1 MNYSFDSDVPTWS
14 LNDKSL
20 LALQSYVD
28 GENLENRICDQ
39 TSITF
44 NSEPLTTV
52 HDEPTYVNICSGEQS
67 NITQMSSH
75 FGDRFKGLFLFLRE
89 TNAHKSTITSL
100 QQNVEELMNV
110 QSNYDLAT
118 GNNEQFGRNIAIFA
132 KTIDNRLRQMR
143 RISEEQFNIVS
154 NKLTK
159 LEKKQ
164 RGTRS
169 DFVPSFGMLRKLIR
183 RLLTG
188 KKRVVEFKTRKM

>member
-1 MNYSFDSDVPTWS
+1 MNCSFDSNGPTWS

-20 LALQSYVD
+20 LSLRSYVD
-28 GENLENRICDQ
+28 GENLENSIWSE

-44 NSEPLTTV
+44 NSEPLTSV
-52 HDEPTYVNICSGEQS
+52 HDEPTYINICSGEQS
-67 NITQMSSH
+67 YITQMSSH

-100 QQNVEELMNV
+100 QQNVEELVNV
-110 QSNYDLAT
+110 RSNYDLAT
-118 GNNEQFGRNIAIFA
+118 GNNEQFDRNIAIFA

-143 RISEEQFNIVS
+143 RISEEQFNIIS

-164 RGTRS
+164 RRGRS
-169 DFVPSFGMLRKLIR
+169 DFAKCLGMLRKQIC

-188 KKRVVEFKTRKM
+188 KNGLLS